1 MAAKIAEIPIASD
14 KEIQRLYGFQE
25 SLYDELDDY
34 ADDIE
39 SAVMKGRSKK
49 VCYRARALNLLL
61 LLGCAQANASLL
73 VT

>member
-1 MAAKIAEIPIASD
+1 MAAERRNTIASD

-39 SAVMKGRSKK
+39 SAVKGASREY
-49 VCYRARALNLLL
+49 VGRARNLNLF
-61 LLGCAQANASLL
+61 
-73 VT
+73 